1 MFLWFPIPGFLE
13 LIHMSKRNINEFGGG
28 GGVEAHW
35 RSEPGKPSYKMFT
48 NSYI

>member
-1 MFLWFPIPGFLE
+1 
-13 LIHMSKRNINEFGGG
+13 MSKRNINEFGGG

-48 NSYI
+48 NSYIYIDRYTYFTTKS